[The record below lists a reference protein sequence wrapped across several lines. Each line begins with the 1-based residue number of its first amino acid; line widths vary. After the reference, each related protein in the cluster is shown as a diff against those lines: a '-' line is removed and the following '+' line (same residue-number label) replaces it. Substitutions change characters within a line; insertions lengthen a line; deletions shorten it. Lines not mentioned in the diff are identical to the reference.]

1 MAHDLAVADHA
12 ARPTVATDTPAVH
25 TRSYA
30 WAAFGISLLIL
41 VLRYPT
47 SVFTAEPLWE
57 DGPIFYLGAFDGLE
71 SLARPYQG
79 YLHVAARMVALVAAA
94 IPPALAPLLMN
105 GVTILATAGVAAFI
119 ASDRLR
125 TAVPDR
131 RIRLALA
138 IGFVLM
144 PAAQDLTW
152 HLVYLQWTLAFFLLA
167 RVLANDPGPRWV
179 WLDRAAVA
187 IAGLTGPFSILFAP
201 LYLWRRRELGVTTW
215 IVVAC
220 AAVQVAFVI
229 TARRAAS
236 GDWTALEGVA
246 ILATRL
252 FVEPLIGYRVVGA
265 LSGAG
270 LPLVAGA
277 VFVLVIGVLLVV
289 AARSVPRTAL
299 EVLVYG
305 AVVVAVAGVLRSAD
319 SAASLLA
326 GWGGGRYFMFGTAA
340 IVAIVIAA
348 IATGDRRARR
358 AGIVLAMLLSI
369 GVIWD
374 FRVLA
379 PPSQGWA
386 ENSACI
392 GGADPC
398 VVPVFPGGDWDI
410 RWPGRQAGD

>member
-1 MAHDLAVADHA
+1 V
-12 ARPTVATDTPAVH
+12 RS
-25 TRSYA
+25 RSYA
-30 WAAFGISLLIL
+30 LAAFGISLLIL

-47 SVFTAEPLWE
+47 SVFMAEPLWE
-57 DGPIFYLGAFDGLE
+57 DGPIFYLGGFDGLA

-94 IPPALAPLLMN
+94 VPPALAPLLMN

-167 RVLANDPGPRWV
+167 RVLADNPGPRWV
-179 WLDRAAVA
+179 WADRAAVA
-187 IAGLTGPFSILFAP
+187 VAGLTGPFSILFAP

-215 IVVAC
+215 IVIAC
-220 AAVQVAFVI
+220 AAIQVAFVI

-252 FVEPLIGYRVVGA
+252 FVEPLIGYRVTWA

-277 VFVLVIGVLLVV
+277 AFVLVIGVLLAV
-289 AARSVPRTAL
+289 AARSVPRTTL
-299 EVLVYG
+299 IVLAYG

-340 IVAIVIAA
+340 IIAIVIAA

-374 FRVLA
+374 FRILA

-386 ENSACI
+386 ERSACI

-410 RWPGRQAGD
+410 RWPGRQAGQ